1 MNKTVA
7 AHVLTTAPKLRR
19 QSFRLPGCR
28 GQPDVIR
35 ARWSSCGSRSSR
47 LPPNETDRRVRTHLR
62 WRRGRGEPGDPSN
75 RCHEPGQYRKL
86 RRARGRRRQ
95 YPGDLGSWLRQHRAD
110 SQSVEHS
117 QHAGAVRLRHTHPFR
132 VRCVLCVRTK
142 PRISRWRCQLRLA
155 YDRWCADRKS
165 ADFRRR
171 PHGQHDSLSKCVRDN
186 HFGQADIFR
195 VPSTVGPGADPAQP
209 NYDRC
214 GRYLSQPCAS
224 IRQDHIRQHHAW
236 RNLGKPVPAASRV
249 KPDGICASSMRA
261 TANRKPAFGG
271 GVPSRLCP
279 NQVNGAAFA
288 SRNGV
293 LLSARSRSSR
303 DGAQRSPYC

>member
-1 MNKTVA
+1 MNKTVPPAFSQLLLSSADSLSGYLDVGGSQTSFGPVGQA
-7 AHVLTTAPKLRR
+7 AGAAPPAFHQTRRIAAFEHTYGGDAVGANRATLQIDATNLVNTANSAGLGVDAVST
-19 QSFRLPGCR
+19 QATS
-28 GQPDVIR
+28 
-35 ARWSSCGSRSSR
+35 
-47 LPPNETDRRVRTHLR
+47 
-62 WRRGRGEPGDPSN
+62 
-75 RCHEPGQYRKL
+75 
-86 RRARGRRRQ
+86 
-95 YPGDLGSWLRQHRAD
+95 DLGSANIVLTANPLNTL
-110 SQSVEHS
+110 SMLGLSVSATLIHS
-117 QHAGAVRLRHTHPFR
+117 R

-142 PRISRWRCQLRLA
+142 SGISRWRCQLRLA

-261 TANRKPAFGG
+261 TANRKPAFGW

-279 NQVNGAAFA
+279 NQVKGAAFA